1 MRLER
6 VPLARL
12 KGAPYNPRCDLQPG
26 SDGWKRLE
34 RSLDEF
40 GLVQPIVWNE
50 RTGHVVG
57 GHQRLAILRSRGVEE
72 VEVAVVSLTAPR
84 EKALNVALNNP
95 RVGGD
100 WDVTRLTELV
110 GELRGDPEIDETLTG
125 FDVAEL
131 RQFTLEK
138 ASGPLAFDPPGA
150 DMVRVVLEVTPDEW
164 ERLRREIDRLIDG
177 GGVTAHVR
185 MPGDGRA
192 STKGG
197 T

>member
-1 MRLER
+1 M
-6 VPLARL
+6 
-12 KGAPYNPRCDLQPG
+12 
-26 SDGWKRLE
+26 
-34 RSLDEF
+34 
-40 GLVQPIVWNE
+40 
-50 RTGHVVG
+50 
-57 GHQRLAILRSRGVEE
+57 AILKSRGVEE

-110 GELRGDPEIDETLTG
+110 GELRGDPAIDETLTG

-138 ASGPLAFDPPGA
+138 ANGPLALDPPGPNT
-150 DMVRVVLEVTPDEW
+150 VRVVLEVTPDEW

-185 MPGDGRA
+185 MPGGSEDEGR
-192 STKGG
+192 SRKTKG
-197 T
+197 TSEK